1 MSLQKGPDMTGKKRS
16 KSNNLTVAVR
26 SFWAALTQPGF
37 IDQVEPLIVTGKP
50 GKPRLPALPPPA
62 APEAAAPAPAPQPE
76 TPKKAL
82 EAPRKAAPAPPVPA
96 KPTNE
101 ALRLLTLMQRDGR
114 LVDFLMEDI
123 ASLPD
128 AQIGAAVRDI
138 HRTCRKVLEEHVAL
152 EAVVPQN
159 EDETINVEKGFD
171 PSAIRLSG
179 NIGGEPPYKG
189 VVTHRGW
196 KLKELKLPP
205 VPTGQNTAI
214 IAPAEVEVT

>member
-1 MSLQKGPDMTGKKRS
+1 MTGKKRS
-16 KSNNLTVAVR
+16 KSNNLTVAMR

-37 IDQVEPLIVTGKP
+37 VEQVEPLIVTGKP
-50 GKPRLPALPPPA
+50 GILSRPALPPPA
-62 APEAAAPAPAPQPE
+62 TPQQTAPTPTSQKEAPKRAPAAS
-76 TPKKAL
+76 
-82 EAPRKAAPAPPVPA
+82 PVPP
-96 KPTNE
+96 KPSNE

-123 ASLPD
+123 GALPD

-205 VPTGQNTAI
+205 VPTGQNAAI